1 MQTAFGG
8 KHIKCNTGWRACA
21 ILLLVV
27 LPCAAQRYSF
37 VQYDQDQGLTNL
49 AAQCFLQDHV
59 GFVWVG
65 TQNGLFR
72 YDGYRFQAFDMAD
85 GLPSSRIES
94 IHESADGTLWV
105 GTGIGLVRRVGQS
118 FQAVA
123 LPGTR
128 RVYGRMA
135 IASDT
140 RGRIF
145 VATDKGL
152 AVRRSTSSQF
162 ELVPDSGPIATSVF
176 VGASDQVWFGC
187 GQQLCMLDG
196 ERVSVFGTADGVPAE
211 RWDAI
216 LMDPAGK
223 LWARSEK
230 TLLARKAGTS
240 RFEAVQTGLTDGNA
254 TYGTLSLDRDGRL
267 LVPSY
272 RGIVRQK
279 GSGWELIGLRA
290 GLASDD
296 ISFVRQDREGSV
308 WVGLLG
314 TGLQRWL
321 GYNQWESW
329 TESEGLSRNSV
340 WSILRDGAGTLWAG
354 TQRGLDYAEEGSKRK
369 AVGSKRKAVGSK
381 RKAVGSKRNAE
392 GSEETSGLRW
402 EELVGLPMKLVRS
415 LAKSADGNLWVGGDP
430 GGLCRV
436 DQRTHTTGC
445 FGARAGLEADAILHL
460 FIDRDDRVWVSA
472 RNGLFLS
479 TPLGK
484 PPRFERLAPP
494 GTDRVETFSSVVE
507 DRRGGFWIAGT
518 RGLAWWS
525 GGAWKRFTTKDG
537 LLQNYIAYLTE
548 DREGFI
554 WAGYREAYGISRIH
568 PYNGHLE
575 FEHFSQA
582 NGLLSNKPIFLRADE
597 QNRLW
602 YGNDRGFDLRMGGR
616 WRHFGRSDGLI
627 WDDVNGNAFF
637 ADSDSSVW
645 IGTSRGLSHFWPPK
659 DAAPAPVPPPVVIT
673 SAQLGDR
680 RLDVSKANTVP
691 YTNNSLIV
699 TFAVLSFLHQGEVT
713 FRYRLLGV
721 ESEFV
726 DTIHHEQRY
735 VNLPPDDYTFE
746 VQARSAQGLWS
757 TQPARLKFTITPP
770 WWYTWV
776 FRTSCGSIALFLAWL
791 LWRHRVRRS
800 MEERTRLEL
809 AVRERT
815 SELVLEKMRV
825 LEEKARAEQD
835 KLTVE
840 QQKREIER
848 LLVEAQQ
855 ASRLKS
861 EFLANMSHEIR
872 TPMNGILGMTELALA
887 TRLNDEQREYLGI
900 AKSSADSLLE
910 LLNDILDLSKIEADR
925 LELDPVEFSIRQ
937 CVSDAVKTLSFAARQ
952 KKLDL
957 RWNVDSAVPERVVGD
972 LVRLRQ
978 ILVNLLGNGIKF
990 TETGSVSLHVVL
1002 EWCDGVSAILHFAV
1016 ADTGIGIAPD
1026 KRDVI
1031 FDAFRQADGSTTR
1044 KYGGTGLG
1052 LAICSRLAKLMEGR
1066 LWVESEPGRGSTFH
1080 FTTTFQIADPAP
1092 AASDLTNMLRSVAP
1106 DRTASGRLRVLL
1118 AEDNPVNQRLAVRLL
1133 EKRGHDVVVANNGRE
1148 ALTMLER
1155 DSFDAIIMDVQ
1166 MPDMDGL
1173 EATARIREMERRA
1186 GVHTPILAMTAHA
1199 MKGDR
1204 ERCLSA
1210 GMDGYVNKPIDPAE
1224 FVNTVESI
1232 AGEGCR
1238 R

>member
-8 KHIKCNTGWRACA
+8 KQVKRNTGWRACA
-21 ILLLVV
+21 ILLLVA
-27 LPCAAQRYSF
+27 LPCPAQRYSF
-37 VQYDQDQGLTNL
+37 IQYDEDQGLTNL
-49 AAQCFLQDHV
+49 AVQCFLQDHV

-105 GTGIGLVRRVGQS
+105 GTGIGLVRRAGQS
-118 FQAVA
+118 FQPVP

-128 RVYGRMA
+128 RVYGRA
-135 IASDT
+135 GIASDSK
-140 RGRIF
+140 GRIF

-152 AVRRSTSSQF
+152 AVRASASSQF
-162 ELVPDSGPIATSVF
+162 ELAPNSGPIATSVF
-176 VGASDQVWFGC
+176 VGTGDQVWFGC
-187 GQQLCMLDG
+187 GQRLCMLTG

-216 LMDPAGK
+216 LMDPTGK

-240 RFEAVQTGLTDGNA
+240 RFESVQTGLTNGNG

-279 GSGWELIGLRA
+279 GSGWERIGLQA

-314 TGLQRWL
+314 TGLERWL

-354 TQRGLDYAEEGSKRK
+354 TQRGLDYAEEGRRQDAAGRRQK
-369 AVGSKRKAVGSK
+369 
-381 RKAVGSKRNAE
+381 AE
-392 GSEETSGLRW
+392 GSEETSRLRW
-402 EELVGLPMKLVRS
+402 KELPGLPMKLVRS

-436 DQRTHTTGC
+436 DRRTHATAC
-445 FGARAGLEADAILHL
+445 FGASVGLEADAILHL
-460 FIDRDDRVWVSA
+460 FIDREDRLWVSA
-472 RNGLFLS
+472 RNGLFRS

-484 PPRFERLAPP
+484 PPRFERLTPP
-494 GTDRVETFSSVVE
+494 GTDRSETFSSVVE
-507 DRRGGFWIAGT
+507 DQRGGFWVAGT
-518 RGLAWWS
+518 RGLALWS
-525 GGAWKRFTTKDG
+525 GGAWKRFTTKEG

-568 PYNGHLE
+568 HNNGHLE

-582 NGLLSNKPIFLRADE
+582 QGLLSNKSIFLRADS

-602 YGNDRGFDLRMGGR
+602 YGNDRGFDLRMGGQ

-637 ADSDSSVW
+637 ADADGSVW

-659 DAAPAPVPPPVVIT
+659 DTAPTLAPLPVVIT
-673 SAQLGDR
+673 SARLGDR
-680 RLDVSKANTVP
+680 RLDVSKPNTVP

-699 TFAVLSFLHQGEVT
+699 TFAGLSFVHQGEVT

-757 TQPARLKFTITPP
+757 TQPARFSFTITPP

-776 FRTSCGSIALFLAWL
+776 FRSSCGCLALLLGWL
-791 LWRHRVRRS
+791 LWRHRVRRL
-800 MEERTRLEL
+800 MEERARLEL

-835 KLTVE
+835 KQTVE

-887 TRLNDEQREYLGI
+887 TKLSDEQREYLGI

-925 LELDPVEFSIRQ
+925 LELNPVEFSIRQ
-937 CVSDAVKTLSFAARQ
+937 CVSDAVKTISFAARH

-957 RWNVDSAVPERVVGD
+957 DWNVDNEVPERVVGD

-978 ILVNLLGNGIKF
+978 ILVNLLGNAVKF
-990 TETGSVSLHVVL
+990 TEAGSVRVHVAL
-1002 EWCDGVSAILHFAV
+1002 EPCEGASAILHFAV
-1016 ADTGIGIAPD
+1016 ADTGIGIAHD
-1026 KRDVI
+1026 KREVI

-1066 LWVESEPGRGSTFH
+1066 IWVESEPDRGSTFH
-1080 FTTTFQIADPAP
+1080 FTTTFQIAVSDPAP

-1106 DRTASGRLRVLL
+1106 DRVASGRLKVLL

-1133 EKRGHDVVVANNGRE
+1133 EKRGHHVVVANNGRE
-1148 ALTMLER
+1148 ALAMLDQ

-1173 EATARIREMERRA
+1173 EATGRIREMERRT
-1186 GVHTPILAMTAHA
+1186 GLHTPILAMTAHA

-1210 GMDGYVNKPIDPAE
+1210 GMDGYVNKPIDPGE

>member
-1 MQTAFGG
+1 METAWRG
-8 KHIKCNTGWRACA
+8 KQLNCKTGWKGCA
-21 ILLLVV
+21 ILLLLA
-27 LPCAAQRYSF
+27 LPCIAQRYSF
-37 VQYDQDQGLTNL
+37 VQYDEEQGLTNL
-49 AAQCFLQDHV
+49 AVQCFLQDHV

-72 YDGYRFQAFDMAD
+72 YDGHHFQAFDMTD

-94 IHESADGTLWV
+94 IHESEDGTLWV
-105 GTGIGLVRRVGQS
+105 GTGIGLAKRVGES
-118 FQAVA
+118 FQSVK

-128 RVYGRMA
+128 RVYGRSA
-135 IASDT
+135 IASGAK
-140 RGRIF
+140 GRIF

-152 AVRRSTSSQF
+152 AIRVNASQEF
-162 ELVPDSGPIATSVF
+162 RLIPDSGPIATSVF
-176 VGASDQVWFGC
+176 AGANGEVWFGC
-187 GQQLCMLDG
+187 GQQLCALDG
-196 ERVSVFGTADGVPAE
+196 EHVSAFGTADGVPGE

-216 LMDPAGK
+216 LMDRSGR

-230 TLLARKAGTS
+230 TLLVRKAGAS
-240 RFEAVQTGLTDGNA
+240 RFEAVQTGFTDGNG
-254 TYGTLSLDRDGRL
+254 TYGTLSLDGDGRL

-272 RGIVRQK
+272 HGVVRQA

-290 GLASDD
+290 GLHIDD
-296 ISFVRQDREGSV
+296 ISFVQQDREGSI
-308 WVGLLG
+308 WVGSLG
-314 TGLQRWL
+314 TGLARWL
-321 GYNQWESW
+321 GYDEFENW
-329 TESEGLSRNSV
+329 TEEDGLSRNSV
-340 WSILRDGAGTLWAG
+340 WSILRDGGGTLWAG
-354 TQRGLDYAEEGSKRK
+354 TQRGLDYAEEGRRQP
-369 AVGSKRKAVGSK
+369 AVGSK
-381 RKAVGSKRNAE
+381 
-392 GSEETSGLRW
+392 ETSKLKW
-402 EELVGLPMKLVRS
+402 KELSGLPMKLVRG

-436 DQRTHTTGC
+436 DQRTHAIVC
-445 FGARAGLEADAILHL
+445 FGASAGLEADAILHL
-460 FIDRDDRVWVSA
+460 FIGRDDRMWVSA
-472 RNGLFLS
+472 RNGLFRS
-479 TPLGK
+479 TPLGRS
-484 PPRFERLAPP
+484 PRFERLTPT
-494 GTDRVETFSSVVE
+494 GTDRTETFSSVVE

-518 RGLAWWS
+518 RGLALWS
-525 GGAWKRFTTKDG
+525 GGIWTRFTTQNG

-548 DREGFI
+548 DREGCI

-568 PYNGHLE
+568 LNNGHLE

-582 NGLLSNKPIFLRADE
+582 NGLRSNKAIFLRADGE
-597 QNRLW
+597 NRIW
-602 YGNDRGFDLRMGGR
+602 YGSDRGFDVRIGGQ
-616 WRHFGRSDGLI
+616 WRHYGRSDGLI

-637 ADSDSSVW
+637 ADSDESVW

-659 DAAPAPVPPPVVIT
+659 DAAPALVRPPVVIT
-673 SAQLGDR
+673 AARLGDR
-680 RLDVSKANTVP
+680 RMDVSKRNIVP
-691 YTNNSLIV
+691 YTHNSLIV
-699 TFAVLSFLHQGEVT
+699 NFAGLSFLHENEVT
-713 FRYRLLGV
+713 FRYRLVGV
-721 ESEFV
+721 ESDFV

-746 VQARSAQGLWS
+746 VQARSSQGLWS
-757 TQPARLKFTITPP
+757 TQPARFSFTISPP

-776 FRTSCGSIALFLAWL
+776 FRTSCAAIALFLAWL
-791 LWRHRVRRS
+791 LWRHRERRL
-800 MEERTRLEL
+800 MDERARLEL

-815 SELVLEKMRV
+815 SELVLEKIRV

-835 KLTVE
+835 KQTVE

-848 LLVEAQQ
+848 LLLEAQQ

-887 TRLNDEQREYLGI
+887 TKLNDEQREYLGI
-900 AKSSADSLLE
+900 AKSSADCLLE

-925 LELDPVEFSIRQ
+925 LELDPLEFSIRQ
-937 CVSDAVKTLSFAARQ
+937 CVSDAVKTLSFAARH
-952 KKLDL
+952 KRLDL
-957 RWNVDSAVPERVVGD
+957 SWNVDSDVPERVVGD

-978 ILVNLLGNGIKF
+978 ILVNLLGNAIKF
-990 TETGSVSLHVVL
+990 TEAGSVSVQVAL
-1002 EWCDGVSAILHFAV
+1002 ESCDGASAILHFAV
-1016 ADTGIGIAPD
+1016 ADTGIGIARD

-1066 LWVESEPGRGSTFH
+1066 IWVESELGQGSTFH
-1080 FTTTFQIADPAP
+1080 LTTTFQVAAPEPDPA
-1092 AASDLTNMLRSVAP
+1092 ANDLTNMLRSVAA
-1106 DRTASGRLRVLL
+1106 DRVTSGRLRVLL

-1148 ALTMLER
+1148 ALAMLER

-1173 EATARIREMERRA
+1173 EATGRIREMERLT

-1210 GMDGYVNKPIDPAE
+1210 GMDGYVIKPIDPAE